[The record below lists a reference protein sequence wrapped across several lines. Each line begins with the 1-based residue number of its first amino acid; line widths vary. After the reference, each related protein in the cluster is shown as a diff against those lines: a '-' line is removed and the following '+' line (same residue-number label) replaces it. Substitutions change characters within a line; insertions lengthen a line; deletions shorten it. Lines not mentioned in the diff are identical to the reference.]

1 MHIYI
6 HIHNIHMLL
15 NLFFNLNNIYR
26 EPHGSLYMWFSINIV
41 KIKKPERERMSF
53 WNMQVP

>member
-1 MHIYI
+1 
-6 HIHNIHMLL
+6 MLL